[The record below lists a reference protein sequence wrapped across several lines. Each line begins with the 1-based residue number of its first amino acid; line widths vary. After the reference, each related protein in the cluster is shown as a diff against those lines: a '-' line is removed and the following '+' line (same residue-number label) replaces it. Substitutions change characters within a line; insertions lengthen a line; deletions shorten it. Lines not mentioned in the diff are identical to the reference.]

1 MRSFSVLDIHT
12 MEAQISI
19 QQLEKCVVIQGGGK
33 ILTRYTKMGMLGSP
47 HEGCVSNSS
56 NNIGNTIC
64 DSSLLGQNHLLTNF
78 VKVN

>member
-33 ILTRYTKMGMLGSP
+33 ILTRYTKMGMLGFP

-56 NNIGNTIC
+56 NTIC

-78 VKVN
+78 VKTD

>member
-19 QQLEKCVVIQGGGK
+19 QQIEKCVVLSQGRKK
-33 ILTRYTKMGMLGSP
+33 ILTRYTKMGMLWSP

-56 NNIGNTIC
+56 NTIC

-78 VKVN
+78 VKTN

>member
-56 NNIGNTIC
+56 NTIC

-78 VKVN
+78 VKTN